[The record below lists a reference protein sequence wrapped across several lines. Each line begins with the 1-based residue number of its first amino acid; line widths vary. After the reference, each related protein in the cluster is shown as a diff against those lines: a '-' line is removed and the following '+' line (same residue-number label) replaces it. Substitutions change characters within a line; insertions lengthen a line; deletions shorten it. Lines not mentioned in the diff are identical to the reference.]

1 MIDKR
6 AQIAELDVSRET
18 LERLRHYESLVRKWN
33 PKINL
38 VAKSTIDDIWDRH
51 IIDSMQI
58 FELSTGNHW
67 LDLGS
72 GGGFP
77 GCVVAILAH
86 ELSQDT
92 TVTLVESDQR
102 KSVFLRTV
110 LRETGVGGNI
120 VSERIEAMSPQKA
133 DVVSARA
140 LTDLSTLLGYF
151 QAHAAESA
159 EGLFM
164 KGLRWKEELALAQE
178 RWKFDYKAFS
188 SRTQPDAVI
197 LKIAGVQRA

>member
-1 MIDKR
+1 VSDKR
-6 AQIAELDVSRET
+6 PHITELDVSRET
-18 LERLRHYESLVRKWN
+18 LDRLRLYECLVRKWN
-33 PKINL
+33 PSINL
-38 VAKSTIDDIWDRH
+38 VAKSTIEGVWNRH
-51 IIDSMQI
+51 IVDSMQV
-58 FELSTGNHW
+58 FELGTGKHW

-86 ELSQDT
+86 EFAKDM

-102 KSVFLRTV
+102 KAVFLRTV
-110 LRETGVGGNI
+110 LRETGVGGSV
-120 VSERIEAMSPQKA
+120 VSERIEAANPQQA
-133 DVVSARA
+133 NVVSARA
-140 LTDLSTLLGYF
+140 LADLSTLLGYF
-151 QAHAAESA
+151 ETHSAEEG

-164 KGLRWKEELALAQE
+164 KGVRWKSELAAAQE
-178 RWKFDYKAFS
+178 RWKFDYKAIS